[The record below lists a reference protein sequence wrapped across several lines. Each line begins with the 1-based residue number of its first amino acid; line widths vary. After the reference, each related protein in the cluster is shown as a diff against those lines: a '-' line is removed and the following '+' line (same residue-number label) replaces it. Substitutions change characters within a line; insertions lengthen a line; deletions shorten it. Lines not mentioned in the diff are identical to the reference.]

1 MWLLVSFVASCDV
14 VFDLYAML
22 GGVFIKQ
29 RFFLRKMAEFSF
41 GRFGCSQ
48 FHGKH
53 RGVLL
58 SMLAVEQLQ
67 ECCKVDF
74 VS

>member
-1 MWLLVSFVASCDV
+1 MDDFVWLLVSFVASFDV

-29 RFFLRKMAEFSF
+29 RFFYERWQSF
-41 GRFGCSQ
+41 
-48 FHGKH
+48 
-53 RGVLL
+53 LL
-58 SMLAVEQLQ
+58 GGLVAVNFMVNIVVCCKLQQLQ

>member
-1 MWLLVSFVASCDV
+1 MWLLVSFVASFDV

-29 RFFLRKMAEFSF
+29 RFFYERWQSF
-41 GRFGCSQ
+41 
-48 FHGKH
+48 
-53 RGVLL
+53 LL
-58 SMLAVEQLQ
+58 GGLVVVNFMVNIVVCCKLQQLQ

>member
-1 MWLLVSFVASCDV
+1 MWLLVSFVASFDV

-29 RFFLRKMAEFSF
+29 RFFYERWQSF
-41 GRFGCSQ
+41 
-48 FHGKH
+48 
-53 RGVLL
+53 LL
-58 SMLAVEQLQ
+58 GGLVAVNFMVNIVVCCKLQQLQ

>member
-1 MWLLVSFVASCDV
+1 MWLLVRFVASCDV

-29 RFFLRKMAEFSF
+29 RFFYERWQSF
-41 GRFGCSQ
+41 
-48 FHGKH
+48 
-53 RGVLL
+53 LL
-58 SMLAVEQLQ
+58 GGLVVVNFMVNIVVCCKLQQLQ

>member
-29 RFFLRKMAEFSF
+29 RFFYERWQSF
-41 GRFGCSQ
+41 
-48 FHGKH
+48 
-53 RGVLL
+53 LL
-58 SMLAVEQLQ
+58 GGLVAVNFMVNIVVCCKLQQLQ